1 MVNSDHSEVEEED
14 MDILNISTDPIQ
26 LIPTK
31 RLRTDSEDEQD
42 TPAKKRRY
50 SPNKESEMSETHNT
64 SDKNG
69 IDKNNLNEE
78 KDTSSEK
85 RSAQDEKSIFD
96 LNVKAK
102 NKEEQE
108 DKMVDIEKESPIKD
122 ENDTNTD
129 ESAMKNTNKT
139 TESEVIIIFI

>member
-31 RLRTDSEDEQD
+31 RPRTDSEDEQD

-78 KDTSSEK
+78 KDTSEK

-96 LNVKAK
+96 VNVKAK

-122 ENDTNTD
+122 EDDTNTD